1 MEAEQVVDKILSQAH
16 AEAEKILAEA
26 KAKAAEKESKLSSE
40 LDEYRRQTKTLA
52 ETAAADRKMRML
64 AAARMDIRKELTAA
78 KNAVLDEVFVKAAEQ
93 IKSLSDQEY
102 QQLITSLI
110 TKAVETGDEEVVIG
124 KDETRIDHALIK
136 NINRKLGSGFKG
148 NLMLADDR
156 ANIDGGFILR
166 CGNVRINASI
176 GVLLAQVKEQI
187 ETELVAELFS

>member
-26 KAKAAEKESKLSSE
+26 KAKAAEEESKLSSE
-40 LDEYRRQTKTLA
+40 LDEYRQKTKTLA

-78 KNAVLDEVFVKAAEQ
+78 KNAVLDEVFVNAAEQ

-136 NINRKLGSGFKG
+136 NINRELGSGFKG
-148 NLMLADDR
+148 NLVLANDR

-166 CGNVRINASI
+166 RGSVRINASI